1 LLLIGSFLELATF
14 STLAHQGILMLPL
27 PLTVLAS
34 VFAGA
39 MVLALVL
46 DGMKVALFRHLP
58 IA

>member
-1 LLLIGSFLELATF
+1 
-14 STLAHQGILMLPL
+14 MRPL
-27 PLTVLAS
+27 PLVILAS

-46 DGMKVALFRHLP
+46 DSVKVALFRRLP